1 MSAHATEE
9 RTASPVAGSASLV
22 HYEVLDG
29 IARVSLDAPPLNILS
44 AAVML
49 QLTSAVERALADHT
63 LVGIVVDANGRAF
76 SAGADIGEH
85 RPEHAP
91 EMIAAFSRLFEV
103 LGASELPIVMAVD
116 GAALGA
122 GFELAMMAD
131 VLIASDRATFGQPEI
146 RLGFF
151 APVGVTALP
160 ARVGIGR
167 ALEITCT
174 GRTYTASEMHDMG
187 FVSRVVA
194 PADLTAAVDA
204 VLADLRR
211 ASPLV
216 MRMNVR
222 MTRTLFGRS
231 FENGRRTAEAV
242 FLGELMATEDVREGL
257 ASFFEKRRPV
267 WRNR

>member
-1 MSAHATEE
+1 LTG
-9 RTASPVAGSASLV
+9 VAI
-22 HYEVLDG
+22 E
-29 IARVSLDAPPLNILS
+29 
-44 AAVML
+44 
-49 QLTSAVERALADHT
+49 
-63 LVGIVVDANGRAF
+63 ANGRAF

-85 RPEHAP
+85 QPEQAP
-91 EMIAAFSRLFEV
+91 RMIAAFSRLFGV
-103 LGASELPIVMAVD
+103 LGASELPLVMAVD

-131 VLIASDRATFGQPEI
+131 VLLASDGATFGQPEI

-160 ARVGIGR
+160 ARVGLAR

-174 GRTYTASEMHDMG
+174 GRTFTAAEMHTMG
-187 FVSRVVA
+187 LVSHVVA
-194 PADLTAAVDA
+194 SADLAAALDG

-222 MTRTLFGRS
+222 LTRTLFGQP
-231 FENGRRTAEAV
+231 FEEARCAAERV
-242 FLGELMATEDVREGL
+242 FLGDLMAAEDVREGL
-257 ASFFEKRRPV
+257 ASFFEKRRPA
-267 WRNR
+267 WKNR